1 MRRTILLL
9 CVVSVLAWAAGTV
22 LAQGQDQ
29 GKGKDQGIPVAN
41 PNKPAEAAKV
51 DVNAPA
57 AKKAPAMQDIQ
68 KGAREKAKGLMEQA
82 QQQGQ
87 TRGKAMKDQ
96 VAGKLGET
104 KAKGQEQQ
112 VKAREMQAQ
121 RDTAKHMDRQARL
134 QRIRELAVQKG
145 DTKMVAQV
153 DQLIAKENQLYD
165 LKLKKAQGLTRPA
178 GLPQGMGAQG
188 KVDVNKPAE
197 NKPAVQT
204 PPPAPAPP
212 APAPVAPAP
221 AAPAQAAPAPA
232 APAPE
237 KPAEAPKPQ

>member
-1 MRRTILLL
+1 
-9 CVVSVLAWAAGTV
+9 VSVLAWAAGTV

-29 GKGKDQGIPVAN
+29 GKGKDQGTPVAN
-41 PNKPAEAAKV
+41 PNKPAETAKV

-112 VKAREMQAQ
+112 AKTREMQAQ

-165 LKLKKAQGLTRPA
+165 LKLKKAQGQTRAA
-178 GLPQGMGAQG
+178 GTPLPGVGAQG

-204 PPPAPAPP
+204 PPAPAQPAPAQP
-212 APAPVAPAP
+212 
-221 AAPAQAAPAPA
+221 APAQAAPAPA
-232 APAPE
+232 APAQE